1 MMIDTPYP
9 TLFSP
14 FELAGQ
20 TLKNR
25 IVHASISPRF
35 GAEQGMNPAYYQ
47 YFVNRAR
54 GGAAMVVTD
63 PVGIA
68 PMQSSE
74 RLITW
79 NASMEGDLK
88 RLAQGVL
95 GQGSILIGQIQDTG
109 RGRHVPGRS
118 YLAMGASALPDDLS
132 YTMPRPMSTQEIKDF
147 IEMAALSCQRMQ
159 SCGFGGVEMSA
170 AHGHLFHQFLSQ
182 RSNERD
188 DEYGGDLAGRCR
200 LLLQM
205 CQAIRA
211 ACGPGFIL
219 GAKIPG
225 DDCIPGSIGMAEC
238 HAIAKHVTQNVKLDY
253 LTLAMGTHHRT
264 LEMHL
269 PDDSAP
275 RLTWMKA
282 IASLREFAPGVALM
296 GLGRITDPA
305 EAQSVLETHQV
316 ELVGLGRSLIVDPNW
331 PNKAKKGLARDIRY
345 CVSCNT
351 CWKTIN
357 SNRAI
362 GCDNNPRLT
371 TPQEIDDADL
381 PTMAPK
387 HVAVVGAG
395 PAGLEAAS
403 TLAAR
408 GHRVTVFGQSGEVGG
423 KTRLMAQL
431 PLCESLSSVY
441 DYLYLKCIQHGVNFI
456 LGRRVNAQD
465 VIVHQPDEVIL
476 ATGATM
482 TWPVD
487 LPQSL
492 KSEGVLLD
500 LREAIEDLLRTKGP
514 QKGCAVIFDM
524 DQSEGTYNAADYLKD
539 RFERV
544 VVLSPRE
551 TIAEQ
556 VVLVMRQRIFRRF
569 HERGIEIKTL
579 VEPVWTD
586 KFEDESTLQYRS
598 VYGGPLQDIADVA
611 FFSYSTPMRPN
622 QELLQVLLDHQL
634 PVHCIGDAKIAR
646 DLLSATAE
654 GYAIG
659 LKL

>member
-1 MMIDTPYP
+1 MTIDNPYP
-9 TLFSP
+9 ELFSP

-35 GAEQGMNPAYYQ
+35 GAEHGMNPAYYQ

-54 GGAAMVVTD
+54 GGAAMVVMD
-63 PVGIA
+63 PVGIS
-68 PMQSSE
+68 PLQSGE

-79 NASMEGDLK
+79 NASMQGDLE
-88 RLAQGVL
+88 RIAHGVRE
-95 GQGSILIGQIQDTG
+95 QGSILLGQIQDTG

-118 YLAMGASALPDDLS
+118 YTAIGASALPDDLS
-132 YTMPRPMSTQEIKDF
+132 YTMPRAMSVKEIQNF
-147 IEMAALSCQRMQ
+147 IEMAALSCLRMQ
-159 SCGFGGVEMSA
+159 ACGFGGVEISA
-170 AHGHLFHQFLSQ
+170 AHGHLFHQFLSE
-182 RSNERD
+182 RSNVRD
-188 DEYGGDLAGRCR
+188 DEYGGDLAGRSR
-200 LLLQM
+200 LLVEM
-205 CQAIRA
+205 CLAIRA

-225 DDCIPGSIGMAEC
+225 DDGIPRSIGLPQC
-238 HAIAKHVTQNVKLDY
+238 HAIAKHLSQKVKLDY

-305 EAQSVLETHQV
+305 EAQAVLVSQQV
-316 ELVGLGRSLIVDPNW
+316 DLIGLGRALIVDPNW
-331 PNKAKKGLARDIRY
+331 PKKAKKGLARDIRY

-357 SNRAI
+357 SNRSI

-371 TPQEIDDADL
+371 SLNEIDDADVL
-381 PTMAPK
+381 TTKPK
-387 HVAVVGAG
+387 HIAVVGAG

-408 GHRVTVFGQSGEVGG
+408 GHRVTVFGKSSEVGG
-423 KTRLMAQL
+423 KARLLANL

-441 DYLYLKCIQHGVNFI
+441 DYLYLKCTKHDVQFI
-456 LGRRVNAQD
+456 LGRQVNAQEVMAHD
-465 VIVHQPDEVIL
+465 PDEVIL

-487 LPQSL
+487 LPKSL
-492 KSEGVLLD
+492 QEEGFLLD
-500 LREAIEDLLRTKGP
+500 LRESIKNLLRSKGP

-524 DQSEGTYNAADYLKD
+524 DQSEGTYNAAEYLKD

-544 VVLSPRE
+544 VILSPRE

-556 VVLVMRQRIFRRF
+556 VVLVMRQRILRRF

-579 VEPVWTD
+579 VEPVWSD
-586 KFEDESTLQYRS
+586 KFESESILQYRS
-598 VYGGPLQDIADVA
+598 VFAGPLKDIHEVS
-611 FFSYSTPMRPN
+611 FFAYATPMQPN
-622 QELLQVLLDHQL
+622 QELFSAFEAYQI
-634 PVHCIGDAKIAR
+634 PVHLIGDGKIAR

-659 LKL
+659 IKL

>member
-1 MMIDTPYP
+1 MKIETPYP
-9 TLFSP
+9 ILFSP
-14 FELAGQ
+14 MELAGQ

-35 GAEQGMNPAYYQ
+35 GAERGMNPGYYQ

-68 PMQSSE
+68 PMQSNE
-74 RLITW
+74 RLIAW
-79 NASMEGDLK
+79 DSSMQYDLQ
-88 RLAQGVL
+88 RLASGVRE
-95 GQGSILIGQIQDTG
+95 QGSVLIGQIQDTG

-118 YLAMGASALPDDLS
+118 YAAMGPSALPDDLS
-132 YTMPRPMSTQEIKDF
+132 YTMPRPMSTQDVKDF
-147 IEMAALSCQRMQ
+147 IDMAAQSCRRMQ
-159 SCGFGGVEMSA
+159 LCGFGGVEMSA
-170 AHGHLFHQFLSQ
+170 AHGHLFHQFLSA

-188 DEYGGDLAGRCR
+188 DEYGGDLEGRCR
-200 LLLQM
+200 LLLEM

-211 ACGPGFIL
+211 TCGNNFIL

-225 DDCIPGSIGMAEC
+225 DDGIPGSIDLSEC
-238 HAIAKHVTQNVKLDY
+238 QAISRHLTQHVKLDY
-253 LTLAMGTHHRT
+253 LTLTMGTHHRT

-305 EAQSVLETHQV
+305 EAESVLQNHPV
-316 ELVGLGRSLIVDPNW
+316 ELVGLGRALIVDPNW
-331 PNKAKKGLARDIRY
+331 PNKAKKGLARNIRY

-357 SNRAI
+357 SNRSI

-371 TPQEIDDADL
+371 KPQEIDDADL
-381 PTMAPK
+381 PTKTPK
-387 HVAVVGAG
+387 HVVIVGAG

-408 GHRVTVFGQSGEVGG
+408 GHQVTVFGQSAEVGG
-423 KTRLMAQL
+423 KARLMAQL
-431 PLCESLSSVY
+431 PLCESVSSVY
-441 DYLYLKCIQHGVNFI
+441 DYQYLKCLDHGVKFI
-456 LGRRVNAQD
+456 LGRRASVQD
-465 VIVHQPDEVIL
+465 VMALQPDEVIL

-487 LPQSL
+487 LPPSL
-492 KSEGVLLD
+492 KEEGVLLD
-500 LREAIEDLLRTKGP
+500 LRDTLDIVLRSKGP
-514 QKGCAVIFDM
+514 QKGCAVIIDL
-524 DQSEGTYNAADYLKD
+524 DQTEGTYNAAEYLKD

-551 TIAEQ
+551 TIAEE

-569 HERGIEIKTL
+569 HERGIEVKTW
-579 VEPVWTD
+579 VEPVWTER
-586 KFEDESTLQYRS
+586 FENESILQFKS
-598 VYGGPLQDIADVA
+598 VFGGPLQDIPHVVLLT
-611 FFSYSTPMRPN
+611 YSSPRRPN
-622 QELLQVLLDHQL
+622 QELLKECLEHQL

-654 GYAIG
+654 GYSIG
-659 LKL
+659 INL